1 MASRRRRPVNTPE
14 ENPFETMEEELQ
26 PTAEEKTENP
36 VEVVPAEGVTPTGK
50 EEKRERTPLAP
61 KPVRL
66 HPRNIPKFSKSRKGI

>member
-14 ENPFETMEEELQ
+14 ENSFETMEEELQ
-26 PTAEEKTENP
+26 PTAEEKTETP
-36 VEVVPAEGVTPTGK
+36 VEVVPAESVIPTSN
-50 EEKRERTPLAP
+50 EEKRERTPLTP